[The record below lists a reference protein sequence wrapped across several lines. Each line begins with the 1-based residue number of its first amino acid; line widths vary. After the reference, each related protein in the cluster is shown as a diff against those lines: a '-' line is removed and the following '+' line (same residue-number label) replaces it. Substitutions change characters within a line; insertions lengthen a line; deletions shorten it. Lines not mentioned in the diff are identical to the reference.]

1 MASSSLS
8 PDIDTTVRFGRI
20 PTCDLSAVVCG
31 GVADRQKVVILATAT
46 AQVHV
51 LSLRDDAAPHRTFA
65 LIVSATGAHRR
76 APIISLRADE
86 DYMYM
91 LQSPSNRVLY
101 TSMTMDGVVLQIQA
115 GQAAITAIDVVGNSQ
130 IMIGDADG
138 RTTLWS
144 LAAHGPIWSYS
155 ALTLNDAI
163 TAIAACDDV
172 VFAAAKSGTIVIR
185 NALDGTLQCAIS
197 TSSVSRSAIAWRNR
211 TSSLFADADGNIR
224 VVSPGEGSFSVA
236 HEWKEDAAVVSMDT
250 GPMHVVAI
258 GLANGIVSVRDL
270 DGGCVLAQLACN
282 SAVVALAFLGFNRE
296 GEPTESPQL
305 LVALYDGSV
314 EVWPI
319 ATSADA
325 LPDSTC
331 HDELDARR
339 SLLEPSNDDVS
350 AEMPES
356 QVARVES
363 ATLGSTKECAEA
375 STQREEAEADAGFFS
390 DEFSDA
396 AKADEDDD
404 SLLPRAGP
412 APLPEPEPQPA
423 VHVGAQSGDSTVPRP
438 TPPLPPVGRF
448 TSAAKIKAV
457 LSSGAT
463 ATESDSVLARPAP
476 NSTLWLQHHRNE
488 LMSSAMTEAPFVD
501 ESTVRE
507 RAATKVAFSNCLCPT
522 TDIMLRPFMSTFEI
536 QPYSA
541 SSLPLMLKPLRR
553 PRRRYQNKLTRSG
566 CNP

>member
-172 VFAAAKSGTIVIR
+172 VFAAAKS
-185 NALDGTLQCAIS
+185 
-197 TSSVSRSAIAWRNR
+197 
-211 TSSLFADADGNIR
+211 
-224 VVSPGEGSFSVA
+224 
-236 HEWKEDAAVVSMDT
+236 
-250 GPMHVVAI
+250 
-258 GLANGIVSVRDL
+258 
-270 DGGCVLAQLACN
+270 
-282 SAVVALAFLGFNRE
+282 
-296 GEPTESPQL
+296 
-305 LVALYDGSV
+305 
-314 EVWPI
+314 
-319 ATSADA
+319 
-325 LPDSTC
+325 
-331 HDELDARR
+331 
-339 SLLEPSNDDVS
+339 
-350 AEMPES
+350 
-356 QVARVES
+356 
-363 ATLGSTKECAEA
+363 
-375 STQREEAEADAGFFS
+375 
-390 DEFSDA
+390 
-396 AKADEDDD
+396 
-404 SLLPRAGP
+404 
-412 APLPEPEPQPA
+412 
-423 VHVGAQSGDSTVPRP
+423 
-438 TPPLPPVGRF
+438 
-448 TSAAKIKAV
+448 
-457 LSSGAT
+457 
-463 ATESDSVLARPAP
+463 AP

-507 RAATKVAFSNCLCPT
+507 RAATKAVHVDIRNT
-522 TDIMLRPFMSTFEI
+522 TVFGELPPVDVEAPPPPKKEI
-536 QPYSA
+536 PKQVDPKWVQ
-541 SSLPLMLKPLRR
+541 SLERR
-553 PRRRYQNKLTRSG
+553 PDIRTALRSDYLEPQHLDLQNDWPFDPAKATAQRNLPPPGNDIDFNMLLRKKLHYWRTGILR
-566 CNP
+566 